1 MFGKPRIEK
10 SGKETN
16 ETWYIIEQK
25 NNLSDYFDDN
35 PSKLYKCYYIRD
47 NTLDNGYLVKG
58 SVWIFE
64 IRYEFD
70 TASDG
75 YKFKL
80 FIESA
85 DSSRNGVFAN
95 YYKIK

>member
-1 MFGKPRIEK
+1 M
-10 SGKETN
+10 
-16 ETWYIIEQK
+16 
-25 NNLSDYFDDN
+25 D
-35 PSKLYKCYYIRD
+35 
-47 NTLDNGYLVKG
+47 
-58 SVWIFE
+58 FE

-85 DSSRNGVFAN
+85 DSSRNGIFAN

>member
-1 MFGKPRIEK
+1 MNFKCAVSRAFYMRKRRLFLIK
-10 SGKETN
+10 S
-16 ETWYIIEQK
+16 
-25 NNLSDYFDDN
+25 
-35 PSKLYKCYYIRD
+35 PVYIRD

-85 DSSRNGVFAN
+85 DSTRNGVFAN